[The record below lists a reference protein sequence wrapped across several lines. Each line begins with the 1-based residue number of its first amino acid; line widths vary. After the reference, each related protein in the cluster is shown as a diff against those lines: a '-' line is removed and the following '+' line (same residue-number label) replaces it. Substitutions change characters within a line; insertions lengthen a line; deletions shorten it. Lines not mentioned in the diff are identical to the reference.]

1 MADGRLPL
9 YEEVA
14 ARLLFDPVA
23 ERAQR
28 EGTVGHPHID
38 ADWVQSA
45 DMQLGE
51 DPDAWTGVTRN
62 DRDLPVTPGPREDR
76 SWQGL

>member
-23 ERAQR
+23 ERTQR
-28 EGTVGHPHID
+28 EGTVRQPHID

-51 DPDAWTGVTRN
+51 DPDAWIGHVREE
-62 DRDLPVTPGPREDR
+62 LPVTSGTREDR
-76 SWQGL
+76 SWSGL

>member
-1 MADGRLPL
+1 MTDGRLPL
-9 YEEVA
+9 YDEVA

-23 ERAQR
+23 ERTQKGNA
-28 EGTVGHPHID
+28 VGHPHID

-51 DPDAWTGVTRN
+51 DPDAWTGHTREN
-62 DRDLPVTPGPREDR
+62 LPVTPGPREDR

>member
-1 MADGRLPL
+1 MDDGRLPL

-23 ERAQR
+23 ERTQR
-28 EGTVGHPHID
+28 EGTVSQPHID
-38 ADWVQSA
+38 SDWVQSA

-51 DPDAWTGVTRN
+51 DPDAWIGHTREN
-62 DRDLPVTPGPREDR
+62 LPVSENPDEVE
-76 SWQGL
+76 SWYRL